1 MNPINP
7 KPLILFS
14 LLFLTSCVINPT
26 DYNMFK
32 KSFVTF
38 PIETPN
44 GSTPNGIYQE
54 INAVDFNAIIRK
66 NRTTLVFLN
75 TIACGG
81 SIQGTRMKIS
91 NYEQIIKEVGNVS
104 PVYVFSGFSMPNI
117 VKVLDGNDIQENM
130 YFIHHTYGSNIGI
143 MEHNFFKELGIE
155 LKSDKFRREPLDWA
169 VFQDGKLIQ
178 KCHSDFEGVELRQ
191 FLQSLKTGE

>member
-1 MNPINP
+1 M
-7 KPLILFS
+7 KLKYSTPLFFFS

-26 DYNMFK
+26 DYSMYKNSFIPYSYEATTDSID
-32 KSFVTF
+32 KSK
-38 PIETPN
+38 
-44 GSTPNGIYQE
+44 YRE
-54 INAVDFNAIIRK
+54 IMAEKLNEIITK
-66 NRTTLVFLN
+66 NKTTAVFLSN
-75 TIACGG
+75 VTCPSPGNKM
-81 SIQGTRMKIS
+81 RIS
-91 NYEQIIKEVGNVS
+91 RYEQIIKEVGNVS
-104 PVYVFSGFSMPNI
+104 PVYVFCGFSMPNI

-130 YFIHHTYGSNIGI
+130 YFIHHSYGSNIGI

-191 FLQSLKTGE
+191 FLHSLKTGE